1 MRCGGSPGS
10 LAPEPF
16 AWKERNAMSTTTIP
30 TMVERTMSPRTQSVS
45 QIVPFLVAM
54 VLVAVTAVAS
64 VLISGPL
71 H

>member
-1 MRCGGSPGS
+1 
-10 LAPEPF
+10 
-16 AWKERNAMSTTTIP
+16 
-30 TMVERTMSPRTQSVS
+30 MSPRTQSVS